1 MNYGRKSVK
10 RKKNLLI
17 PRALWIGN
25 RIKATVF
32 LIVLILAVGAAGY
45 GAYRAYEYVQE
56 ILNDAPDI
64 SAVDATPTGY
74 MSTVYDADGNVTA
87 QLVSSGSNRVYVTLD
102 EIPEDLQHA
111 FVAIEDERFYEH
123 NGIDLK
129 GIARAGVNTIL
140 SGSLSEGASTITQQ
154 LLKNNVFEGWTSETT
169 EESIKRKLQEQYL
182 AIELE
187 KEVSKDWIMENYL
200 NTINLGQ
207 NTLGVQAAS
216 NRYFGKDVSDLTLSE
231 CAVIAAI
238 TQNPSKYNPIS
249 YPENNRERQEK
260 VLQNMKDQGYITQE
274 ELEEALADDVYS
286 RISEHNVVYESDTT
300 NITSYFVDALTEQV
314 IEDLQTELGYSE
326 AQAYNAL
333 YSGGLTIYSTQDPE
347 IQEICDDVVNDDSN
361 YDFSDQISFSYALT
375 IQADDGTV
383 ENYSEQ
389 MMLTWLK
396 EEKNISSLNFDS
408 EEEAMEVI
416 DEYREDLLLGGGTV
430 LAENVT
436 FTIQP
441 QASMTVIDQTTGEVK
456 ALVGGRGEK
465 TASKTLNRASDTTA
479 QPGSTFKILTTYAP
493 ALDQGLVTLATTMVD
508 EEITYSNGKV
518 VNNANGKYRG
528 TVTIREA
535 IEDSINVI
543 AIKASREVTIE
554 ECYQSALD
562 FGITTLTDEDMVE
575 ALPLGGIT
583 DGVTNLEL
591 TAAYA
596 AIANGGVYHEPI
608 LYTQILDYDG
618 NVLINKVPETH
629 RVIQA
634 TTAFLLT
641 SAMEDVVESGTGKL
655 AGFSGMSVAGKT
667 GTTSSTRASW
677 FAGYTP
683 YYTCAVWGGYD
694 DNSELP
700 STNFT
705 KNLWREAMSQ
715 IHEGLEDI
723 GFEEPEG
730 IVTCSVCT
738 SSGLLAS
745 KYCTSVRTE
754 YFTEDTAPTAIC
766 TSHRSERVKICTA
779 SGLLAGEY
787 CPEDEV
793 ETRYFEK
800 DSETGASTAPT
811 ETCNVHTSETSGDS
825 EASDGSD
832 TSDGS
837 ETSDSSDTAGSSE
850 TSGAS
855 GNSGTASAA
864 GTSGSSASSD

>member
-1 MNYGRKSVK
+1 MNYGRKAVK
-10 RKKNLLI
+10 RKKDLLI
-17 PRALWIGN
+17 PRGLWVGN

-45 GAYRAYEYVQE
+45 GVHWAYEYVQE
-56 ILNDAPDI
+56 ILEEAPDI

-102 EIPEDLQHA
+102 EIPENLQHA

-123 NGIDLK
+123 NGIDLQ
-129 GIARAGVNTIL
+129 GIARAGVNTVL

-216 NRYFGKDVSDLTLSE
+216 NRYFGKDVSELTLSE

-260 VLQNMKDQGYITQE
+260 VLQNMMEQGYITQE
-274 ELEEALADDVYS
+274 EYEEAIADDVYA

-300 NITSYFVDALTEQV
+300 NVTSYFVDALTEQV
-314 IEDLQTELGYSE
+314 IEDLQTELGYTES
-326 AQAYNAL
+326 QAYTAL

-347 IQEICDDVVNDDSN
+347 IQEICDDVINDNSN
-361 YDFSDQISFSYALT
+361 YDISEEVSFSYELT
-375 IQADDGTV
+375 IQTDDGSV

-389 MMLTWLK
+389 TMLTWLK
-396 EEKNISSLNFDS
+396 AEKSIYSLNFSS
-408 EEEAMEVI
+408 EEEAMEAI
-416 DEYREDLLLGGGTV
+416 DEYREAILLGGGTV

-436 FTIQP
+436 YTVQP
-441 QASMTVIDQTTGEVK
+441 QASMTVIDQSTGEVK

-493 ALDQGLVTLATTMVD
+493 ALDQGLITLATTMVD
-508 EEITYSNGKV
+508 EEITYANGKT
-518 VNNANGKYRG
+518 VNNADGKYRG
-528 TVTIREA
+528 TVTIRKA
-535 IEDSINVI
+535 IKDSINVI
-543 AIKASREVTIE
+543 AIKTSRELTIA

-562 FGITTLTDEDMVE
+562 FGITTLTDEDEVE

-608 LYTQILDYDG
+608 LYTKILDYDG
-618 NVLINKVPETH
+618 NVLIDRTPETH
-629 RVIQA
+629 RVIQE

-641 SAMEDVVESGTGKL
+641 SAMEDVVDSGTGTL
-655 AGFSGMSVAGKT
+655 AGFSGMSIAGKT

-694 DNSELP
+694 DNSELS
-700 STNFT
+700 STTFT

-738 SSGLLAS
+738 STGLLAS
-745 KYCTSVRTE
+745 KYCTSVTTE
-754 YFTEDTAPTAIC
+754 YFTEGTEPTTVC
-766 TSHRSERVKICTA
+766 SSHRSERVRICSV
-779 SGLLAGEY
+779 SGKVAGEY
-787 CPEDEV
+787 CPEEDV
-793 ETRYFEK
+793 VTQYFKK
-800 DSETGASTAPT
+800 DSETGRSTAPT
-811 ETCNVHTSETSGDS
+811 EKCDVHTSETSES
-825 EASDGSD
+825 
-832 TSDGS
+832 S
-837 ETSDSSDTAGSSE
+837 ETSDSSDTAGDSE
-850 TSGAS
+850 TSDSSGDADTTDTS
-855 GNSGTASAA
+855 GNADTSTSSGE
-864 GTSGSSASSD
+864 